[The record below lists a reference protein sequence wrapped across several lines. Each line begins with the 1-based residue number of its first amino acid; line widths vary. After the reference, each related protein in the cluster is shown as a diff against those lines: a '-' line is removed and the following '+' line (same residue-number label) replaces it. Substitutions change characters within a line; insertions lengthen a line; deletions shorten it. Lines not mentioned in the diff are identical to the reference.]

1 MAFKSEKDNALTK
14 SLISFWI
21 VSARAAAERQAN
33 ATTHKIIAA
42 RMMHANVS
50 FQLMLCSKTAL
61 KDAGRTLVELCKGLP
76 SWRQKHLSP
85 RSPSK
90 VFSIITR
97 NSYETSKI
105 FIVVQVPK

>member
-33 ATTHKIIAA
+33 ATTHKSIAA

-50 FQLMLCSKTAL
+50 FQLML
-61 KDAGRTLVELCKGLP
+61 
-76 SWRQKHLSP
+76 
-85 RSPSK
+85 
-90 VFSIITR
+90 
-97 NSYETSKI
+97 
-105 FIVVQVPK
+105 